1 MPITYRRLLSLAA
14 LALAATASSA
24 VAQEALDP
32 VISKLDQEVSSFLE
46 SISKYDEERA
56 FDHLLIGSKLR
67 EQTDA
72 VQQMVAKA
80 EQIERSYG
88 KHQETERISAK
99 RVGKDLVVLKY
110 LFKCKDFPVVWYF
123 TYYRDFSRAALA
135 SDVNNWIVIGVR
147 FNTELESLASDE
159 R

>member
-1 MPITYRRLLSLAA
+1 
-14 LALAATASSA
+14 
-24 VAQEALDP
+24 
-32 VISKLDQEVSSFLE
+32 
-46 SISKYDEERA
+46 
-56 FDHLLIGSKLR
+56 
-67 EQTDA
+67 
-72 VQQMVAKA
+72 MVAKA

-110 LFKCKDFPVVWYF
+110 LFKCKDFPVVWHF
-123 TYYRDFSRAALA
+123 TYYRDFSRTALA
-135 SDVNNWIVIGVR
+135 SDVNNWVVIGVR